1 MVKVLLKRVHNFV
14 TILRADS
21 KFRDHGLNSL
31 LKRMPPIDGKNVK
44 NSTDHIWCQKIAL
57 KETRETT
64 RTRKREI
71 VVDERQQT
79 QETLMGKTGER

>member
-57 KETRETT
+57 KETR
-64 RTRKREI
+64 TRKREI